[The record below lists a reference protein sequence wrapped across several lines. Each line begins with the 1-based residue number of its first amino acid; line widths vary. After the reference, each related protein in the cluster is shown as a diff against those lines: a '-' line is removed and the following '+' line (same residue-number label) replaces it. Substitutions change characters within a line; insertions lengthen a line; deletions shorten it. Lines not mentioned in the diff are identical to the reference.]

1 MAEALVNGKA
11 CDSLVL
17 TADTLSAS
25 AGTDPD
31 GIEIDCKWSEVQSA
45 QSSVKTSTASYEDIE
60 HNARLWYDHSKYGQK
75 FCVQAY
81 AAELTAGTVTH
92 ALFGIYAT
100 KSTDKLEKVTFNGQ
114 DYYWNAYG
122 YAAAHYLA
130 AGAAMLATAA
140 AYMQ

>member
-1 MAEALVNGKA
+1 VNNKQCA
-11 CDSLVL
+11 SLVI
-17 TADTLSAS
+17 TSDTLSTDT
-25 AGTDPD
+25 GRDPD
-31 GIEIDCKWSEVQSA
+31 GIEIDCKWSEVQAA
-45 QSSVKTSTASYEDIE
+45 QSSYKTSITSYADIE
-60 HNARLWYDHSKYGQK
+60 HNARLWYDHSNYGQK

-81 AAELTAGTVTH
+81 AAEFTAGTVTH

-100 KSTDKLEKVTFNGQ
+100 KSTSKLEKITYSGQ

-140 AYMQ
+140 ASMQ